1 MANWTAF
8 SPPLHLSSEEVRTL
22 WPRLHCGDTEPC
34 PEDAALLHAWTLFHR
49 GEFEAAVSQG
59 LSLTA
64 QGMHSAWSVV
74 NRAITVY
81 ANYVEPLESQ
91 RLALL
96 HQAAE
101 QAQAHVELQPTHANA
116 WYLLALALGRYA
128 QGISVAKA
136 LAQGIGA
143 RIRDALEK
151 TIALN
156 PAHSDAKFALATFHA
171 EVIDK
176 VGELIA
182 NMTYGAKKD
191 RGLALYAEAHA
202 QNPGSLVGML
212 EMARGLVMLEGE
224 AQQERALQLYQ
235 QVSRA
240 VATDA
245 FEHLVI
251 ALAQATLNDL

>member
-1 MANWTAF
+1 MAQWKAF
-8 SPPLHLSSEEVRTL
+8 APPLQLTPDEVRTL
-22 WPRLHCGDTEPC
+22 WPRLHSGDTEPC

-64 QGMHSAWSVV
+64 QGLHSAWTVV
-74 NRAITVY
+74 NRATTVY

-101 QAQAHVELQPTHANA
+101 QAQAHVELQPHNANA
-116 WYLLALALGRYA
+116 WYLLALSLGRYA

-143 RIRDALEK
+143 RVRDALEK

-202 QNPGSLVGML
+202 QNPASLVGML

-224 AQQERALQLYQ
+224 AQQARALGLYQ
-235 QVSRA
+235 QVSCS

-245 FEHLVI
+245 FDHLVI
-251 ALAQATLNDL
+251 ALAHATLRDL

>member
-1 MANWTAF
+1 MANWQTF
-8 SPPLHLSSEEVRTL
+8 SPPLQLSSEEVRNL

-34 PEDAALLHAWTLFHR
+34 PENAALLHAWTLFHR

-59 LSLTA
+59 LSLTD
-64 QGMHSAWSVV
+64 QGLHSAWTVV
-74 NRAITVY
+74 NRATAVY
-81 ANYVEPLESQ
+81 ANYVEPLETQ

-101 QAQAHVELQPTHANA
+101 QAQAHVDREPTNANA
-116 WYLLALALGRYA
+116 WYLLAYSLGRYA

-136 LAQGIGA
+136 LAQGLGA
-143 RIRDALEK
+143 RVRDALEK
-151 TIALN
+151 TIDLQ
-156 PAHSDAKFALATFHA
+156 PGHSDAKFALATFHA

-191 RGLALYAEAHA
+191 RGLTLYAQAHA
-202 QNPGSLVGML
+202 QNPGSLAGML

-224 AQQERALQLYQ
+224 SQQAGALGLYQ
-235 QVSRA
+235 QVSCA
-240 VATDA
+240 AATDA
-245 FEHLVI
+245 LDHLVI
-251 ALAQATLNDL
+251 ALAKATLNDL

>member
-1 MANWTAF
+1 MSNWKAF
-8 SPPLHLSSEEVRTL
+8 SPRLHLTADQVRTL
-22 WPRLHCGDTEPC
+22 WPRLHCGDHEPC
-34 PEDAALLHAWTLFHR
+34 PEEADLLKAWTLFHQ

-59 LSLTA
+59 LSLTSK
-64 QGMHSAWSVV
+64 GMHNAWTVV
-74 NRAITVY
+74 NRATAVY

-101 QAQAHVELQPTHANA
+101 QAQAHVALQPDNANA
-116 WYLLALALGRYA
+116 WYLLAYSLGRYA

-143 RIRDALEK
+143 RVRDALEQ

-182 NMTYGAKKD
+182 MMTYGAKKE
-191 RGLALYAEAHA
+191 RGLALYAQAYA
-202 QNPGSLVGML
+202 QNPASLVGML

-224 AQQERALQLYQ
+224 AQQERALSLYQ

-245 FEHLVI
+245 LEHLVV
-251 ALAQATLNDL
+251 ALAKTTLTDL

>member
-1 MANWTAF
+1 MANWKTF
-8 SPPLHLSSEEVRTL
+8 SPTLRLSAEQVRAL
-22 WPRLHCGDTEPC
+22 WPRWHRGDCEPC
-34 PEDAALLHAWTLFHR
+34 PADAGLLHAWTLFHR
-49 GEFEAAVSQG
+49 GEFEAAVAQG

-64 QGMHSAWSVV
+64 QGMHSAWTVV
-74 NRAITVY
+74 NRATTVY

-101 QAQAHVELQPTHANA
+101 QAQAHVALQPTNANA
-116 WYLLALALGRYA
+116 WYLLALSLGRYA

-143 RIRDALEK
+143 RVRDALEK
-151 TIALN
+151 TIELN
-156 PAHSDAKFALATFHA
+156 PAHSDAQFALATFHA

-182 NMTYGAKKD
+182 MMTYGAKKD
-191 RGLALYAEAHA
+191 RGLALYAQAHA
-202 QNPGSLVGML
+202 QNPDSLVGML

-224 AQQERALQLYQ
+224 AQHERALALYQ
-235 QVSRA
+235 QVSSA
-240 VATDA
+240 GATDA
-245 FEHLVI
+245 LEHLVV
-251 ALAQATLNDL
+251 ALAQATLTDL

>member
-1 MANWTAF
+1 MANWQAF
-8 SPPLHLSSEEVRTL
+8 SPRLPLTADQVRAL
-22 WPRLHCGDTEPC
+22 WPRLHCGDHEPC
-34 PEDAALLHAWTLFHR
+34 PADAALLNAWSLFHQ
-49 GEFEAAVSQG
+49 GDFEAAVSHG

-64 QGMHSAWSVV
+64 QGMHSAWTVV
-74 NRAITVY
+74 NRATAVY

-101 QAQAHVELQPTHANA
+101 QAQAHVALQPDNANA
-116 WYLLALALGRYA
+116 WYLLAYALGRYA

-143 RIRDALEK
+143 RVRDALEQ

-156 PAHSDAKFALATFHA
+156 PQHSDAKFALATFHA

-191 RGLALYAEAHA
+191 RGLALYSEAHA
-202 QNPGSLVGML
+202 QNPTSLVGML

-224 AQQERALQLYQ
+224 AQQERALLLYQ

-245 FEHLVI
+245 LDHLVI
-251 ALAQATLNDL
+251 ALAKATLNDL

>member
-1 MANWTAF
+1 MASWKKF
-8 SPPLHLSSEEVRTL
+8 SPLLNLSPDQVRSA
-22 WPRLHCGDTEPC
+22 WPRLHCGDLEPC
-34 PEDAALLHAWTLFHR
+34 PDDAALLLAWTLFHR
-49 GEFEAAVSQG
+49 GEFEAAVAQG

-64 QGMHSAWSVV
+64 QGVHSAWTLV
-74 NRAITVY
+74 NRATAVY

-101 QAQAHVELQPTHANA
+101 QAQAHVALQPGNANA
-116 WYLLALALGRYA
+116 WYLLAYALGRYA

-143 RIRDALEK
+143 RVRDALEK

-156 PAHSDAKFALATFHA
+156 PGHSDAKFALATFHA

-182 NMTYGAKKD
+182 MMTYGAKKD
-191 RGLALYAEAHA
+191 HGLALYAQAHA
-202 QNPGSLVGML
+202 QNPASLVGML

-224 AQQERALQLYQ
+224 AQQARALALYQ
-235 QVSRA
+235 QVSRS

-245 FEHLVI
+245 LEHCVV
-251 ALAQATLNDL
+251 ALAQATLTDL